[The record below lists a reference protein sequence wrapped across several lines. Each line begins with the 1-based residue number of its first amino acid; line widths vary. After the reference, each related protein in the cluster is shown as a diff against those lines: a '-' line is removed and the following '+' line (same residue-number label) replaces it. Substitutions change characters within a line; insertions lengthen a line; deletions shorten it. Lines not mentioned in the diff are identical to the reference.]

1 MEQEK
6 DDLQYKDLM
15 KDLNQLQEV
24 KAPKNFEADLM
35 RKINSEDFSKEKTK
49 TGFWDRFIS
58 PARLI
63 PIGALAAVMIA
74 MLFMINNK
82 PNMSNDP
89 LLAAPRERTDLIS
102 SNDISL
108 ENFIKEKRE
117 ASENLKEDEIGSD
130 QIDRKDSDKERAQGL
145 AGKSLRMKDNSNAS
159 QSLTKTKPQGNS
171 IAPAVRAS
179 FAINKSGLNFR
190 QVNLSKEE
198 KQIVHEL
205 KEKLINSY
213 QKQ

>member
-6 DDLQYKDLM
+6 DDLKFKDLI

-24 KAPKNFEADLM
+24 KAPKNFESDLL

-74 MLFMINNK
+74 MLIMIDNK

-89 LLAAPRERTDLIS
+89 LLAAPRERKDLIS

-108 ENFIKEKRE
+108 ENFIKEKQK
-117 ASENLKEDEIGSD
+117 AAENLKKDEVGSD
-130 QIDRKDSDKERAQGL
+130 QIDHKDSDKGRSQGL
-145 AGKSLRMKDNSNAS
+145 AGKSLRMRGNPNAS
-159 QSLTKTKPQGNS
+159 QSLTKTKPKVNLS
-171 IAPAVRAS
+171 APAVKTS

-190 QVNLSKEE
+190 QVNLSKAERKEVEQLRE
-198 KQIVHEL
+198 KML
-205 KEKLINSY
+205 NSF